1 LHIGQVKMIKNKSI
15 IQVMKI
21 SLLILVLILFAII
34 CQADDP
40 DSSEDENIDFTT
52 FSLEELKEIEIV
64 SASKKPEKISE
75 IPSAVFV
82 ITQDDIRRSGASSI
96 PEALRLAP
104 GLQVARIELTEWA
117 ITIRGLNQ
125 EFSNNLLVLIDGR
138 SVYSS
143 VFSGVFWEVQDT
155 FMEDIDRIEIIR
167 GPGATIWGVNAVNG
181 VINIITKNAED
192 TQGKQVTAVSG
203 TDEESGGIRYGSV
216 IGDDLFYR
224 TYIKYFN
231 RNDYDNNKT
240 DIDDN
245 WKSVRG
251 GFRADKK
258 ISSENSLT
266 LQSEAYLNR
275 YETDFTQLS
284 LYAPYL
290 KEKDVTTNDYG
301 YHILGRWQ
309 HIFSERSDI
318 ILQFYY
324 DRAKTDYSPGKI
336 CVDTFDLDFRHNFNP
351 FPSHEIVWGAGYRF
365 ITDNYSIEDVHDKF
379 QIDVTPYRLD
389 QHIFNLFIQD
399 KIHLIPDYL
408 NLTIGSKIE
417 HNDYTGFELQPSI
430 RLLWTP
436 VKDHAFWGGVSR
448 AVRTPS
454 RIERNMKMVTGMIA
468 PQHWFIK
475 DVVEPE
481 ISYEHRN
488 SDAPGVF
495 RLIGNENLDSEEL
508 IAYEIGYRTKL
519 SDKLYI
525 DTAAFYYDYDN
536 LISNSSGYPYLEK
549 TPLDYYVIPFYYSNS
564 MNGEAHGIEV
574 SADLEVNKQW
584 RLKPSYC
591 YLKTR
596 LLPDDDITNALETEY
611 ETKSNPSHQ
620 FSIRSSMYLFRDIEF
635 DLWLRY
641 VDSLTENEVESYTT
655 LDARLSWKPMDN
667 LELSIVGQNLLE
679 KQHKEFS
686 SYEVEQSLYLKAAW
700 GF

>member
-1 LHIGQVKMIKNKSI
+1 MIKNKSI
-15 IQVMKI
+15 LQEMTIL
-21 SLLILVLILFAII
+21 LLISVFILFTNT
-34 CQADDP
+34 CQA
-40 DSSEDENIDFTT
+40 EDENIDFTM

-75 IPSAVFV
+75 VPSAVFV
-82 ITQDDIRRSGASSI
+82 ITQDDIRRSGAASI

-117 ITIRGLNQ
+117 ITIRGLSQ

-138 SVYSS
+138 SVYSP

-167 GPGATIWGVNAVNG
+167 GPGATMWGVNAVNG
-181 VINIITKNAED
+181 VINIITKNAKD
-192 TQGKQVTAVSG
+192 TQGKQVVGLSG
-203 TDEESGGIRYGSV
+203 SDEESGGIRYGSV

-240 DIDDN
+240 DIGEN
-245 WKSVRG
+245 WQSVRG
-251 GFRADKK
+251 GFRMDKK

-266 LQSEAYLNR
+266 LQSEAYFNR
-275 YETDFTQLS
+275 YETEFAQLS

-309 HIFSERSDI
+309 HIFSDTSDTM
-318 ILQFYY
+318 LQFYY
-324 DRAKTDYSPGKI
+324 DHAKTDYSPGEV

-351 FPSHEIVWGAGYRF
+351 FSRHEIVWGAGYRF
-365 ITDNYSIEDVHDKF
+365 ITDNYSIEDVLDKF
-379 QIDVTPYRLD
+379 QIDVIPYRLD

-399 KIHLIPDYL
+399 KIYLIPDCL

-417 HNDYTGFELQPSI
+417 HNDYTGFEVQPSL

-454 RIERNMKMVTGMIA
+454 RIERNMKMVTGIISS
-468 PQHWFIK
+468 QHWFIK

-481 ISYEHRN
+481 ISDDHGK

-495 RLIGNENLDSEEL
+495 RLIGNEDLESENL
-508 IAYEIGYRTKL
+508 IAYEIGCRTKL
-519 SDKLYI
+519 SDKLHI
-525 DTAAFYYDYDN
+525 DTTAFYYDYDN
-536 LISNSSGYPYLEK
+536 LISSSSGYPYLEN
-549 TPLDYYVIPFYYSNS
+549 TPSDYYVIPYYYSNS
-564 MNGEAHGIEV
+564 MNGEAYGIEV

-620 FSIRSSMYLFRDIEF
+620 FSIRSSMELFRNIEF

-641 VDSLTENEVESYTT
+641 VDSLTENNVESYTA
-655 LDARLSWKPMDN
+655 LDARVSWKPTDN

-679 KQHKEFS
+679 KQHQEFS
-686 SYEVEQSLYLKAAW
+686 SYEVEQSLYLKASW
-700 GF
+700 LF